1 MRRAGTG
8 ILSGPPNGAAGRPR
22 NPQQPPART
31 SAWDPPNGTAQNVQ
45 AAVIRPA
52 GRCLPAGHTI
62 FSGEDPAAYFYEIG
76 AGVVRC
82 CHLTSQGKRQIIR
95 FAGIGDFVGFG
106 GDARHGYS
114 AEVVENC
121 EVFPHR
127 SAGLD
132 ERLSHD
138 GALRDRLTMALQR
151 ELQSVRRYAVLLGRK
166 TAAAKLA
173 DLLLG
178 LDDLAAQPGGFVSL
192 PMCRN
197 DMADYLCMSAETVCR
212 KFAEFG
218 RMAII
223 EVASPREFRILDRP
237 GLEGIVAEA

>member
-1 MRRAGTG
+1 MMLPGTG
-8 ILSGPPNGAAGRPR
+8 ILSGPPNGAAGYRK
-22 NPQQPPART
+22 NPQLRPAWT
-31 SAWDPPNGTAQNVQ
+31 SVPDTPNGSAQNGRSP
-45 AAVIRPA
+45 VIRPV

-106 GDARHGYS
+106 GNARHGYS
-114 AEVVENC
+114 AEVVECC
-121 EVFPHR
+121 EVFPYR
-127 SAGLD
+127 SAGLQ
-132 ERLSHD
+132 ERLSND
-138 GALRDRLTMALQR
+138 RALRDRVSMALQR
-151 ELQSVRRYAVLLGRK
+151 ELHSFRHHAVRLARM

-178 LDDLAAQPGGFVSL
+178 LDNVAAQPGGLVPL

-212 KFAEFG
+212 KFGEFG
-218 RMAII
+218 RMAFI
-223 EVASPREFRILDRP
+223 EVASPRQFRILDRP
-237 GLEGIVAEA
+237 GLEKIIAAA